1 MSWAVGT
8 VLSRVSGWVSPGVR
22 FEPKDDARRCGGCG
36 YPFPG
41 GVRGSPAPCS
51 ECGRFIDPAASGA
64 FASEQ
69 PSWIVRHFMRAPGL
83 VIVTASIATAAL
95 LLHGISVPGER
106 LDSLLTGLGAAFV
119 LVPLVMVRILS
130 AFVLGLWKGRSRA
143 VWAQRGWWVLAAIV
157 VAAITL
163 AVLGT
168 PRRIA
173 FAADRSTLEVLAR
186 QWEQD
191 PLGVVGFD
199 DGSMRVASEEG
210 RPMEAADLQQFKSQI
225 LAADRPAWRGF
236 IVGIRHSGFA
246 DEQGAYF
253 YLPDVEPDLAE
264 RFGLMP
270 HGGGWYSGSIWW

>member
-8 VLSRVSGWVSPGVR
+8 VLSRASGWLSPGVR

-64 FASEQ
+64 FAREQ
-69 PSWIVRHFMRAPGL
+69 PAWIVRHLMRAPGL
-83 VIVTASIATAAL
+83 VIVLASIATAAL

-130 AFVLGLWKGRSRA
+130 AFVLGLWKGRSRE
-143 VWAQRGWWVLAAIV
+143 VWAQRGWWVLAA
-157 VAAITL
+157 VAAAAIAL
-163 AVLGT
+163 ASLGV

-173 FAADRSTLEVLAR
+173 FAADRSALEALAR
-186 QWEQD
+186 QWERD

-210 RPMEAADLQQFKSQI
+210 RAMEAADLPQFKSQI
-225 LAADRPAWRGF
+225 LAAERLAWRGF
-236 IVGIRHSGFA
+236 IVRIRSSGFV
-246 DEQGAYF
+246 DEQGAYL
-253 YLPDVEPDLAE
+253 YLPDVEPGIAAGC
-264 RFGLMP
+264 GLMH